1 MAWPDARRFTGRT
14 LLVPERVAAHS
25 EVKAPIKRLAMTK
38 TLHHRACHLCEAICG
53 LTLETTQADDGSL
66 AITSIKGDALDTFSR
81 GHICPKA
88 VALQDIQNDPDRLHQ
103 PMLRVGSEWQPIAWE
118 DAFALV
124 AERLSGIQ
132 ARHGQNA
139 VAVYQGNPSVH
150 NYGLMTHSNYFLGQ
164 LKTRNRFSATS
175 VDQLPHHLTS
185 HLMYGHGLLLPIP
198 DIDHTDFMLILG
210 GNPLASNGS
219 IMTVPDVE
227 KRLKAIQ
234 ARGGKVVVVDP
245 RRSETAA
252 MADQHLF
259 VRPGGDAALLFGVL
273 NTLFA
278 EHLTRDS
285 HLPIEGLDDVR
296 AAIAGFTADAMSRQ
310 CAVPA
315 EQIRQ
320 LARDFAAADKAV
332 CYGRMGV
339 STQAFGTLCHWL
351 VQLINLVTGNLDRVG
366 GAVCTTPAVDLVAST
381 GGGHFNRW
389 QSRVSA
395 RPEYGG
401 ELPVSALAEE
411 MLTAGEGQI
420 RALVTVAGN
429 PVLSTPNG
437 RQLEQALDGLEF
449 MVSIDLYINETTRY
463 ADLILPSTSALENDH
478 YDTTFNM
485 FAVRNVTRFNRAI
498 LPKPAGALHDWEIF
512 VGLAKAFAAQTGA
525 ALKPTLPPAQMIDL
539 GLRAGV
545 YGDASAHKLSVER
558 LADYP
563 HGIDLGPLRP
573 NLAARLKTAD
583 GKVQAAPAVILA
595 DLARFAAQP
604 LPVADELLL
613 IGRRHVRSNNSWMH
627 NYHRLVKGKPRHQ
640 LLMHPDDLSR
650 RQLSDGQRVRVSSRI
665 GMIEVEVVASLD
677 MMPGVVSLPHGRG
690 HGRPGVQMT
699 IASGQPGASANDLT
713 DERQLD
719 ELSGNAAL
727 NGVPVQVAAA

>member
-1 MAWPDARRFTGRT
+1 
-14 LLVPERVAAHS
+14 
-25 EVKAPIKRLAMTK
+25 MTK

-53 LTLETTQADDGSL
+53 LTLETTRADDGSL

-103 PMLRVGSEWQPIAWE
+103 PMLRVGSEWQPIPWDE
-118 DAFALV
+118 AFALV
-124 AERLSGIQ
+124 AERLAGIQ

-234 ARGGKVVVVDP
+234 ARGGRVVVVDP

-259 VRPGGDAALLFGVL
+259 VRPGGDAALLFGLL
-273 NTLFA
+273 NTLFS
-278 EHLTRDS
+278 ENLTRDS
-285 HLPIEGLDDVR
+285 HLPVVGLEEVR
-296 AAIAGFTADAMSRQ
+296 RAISGFTAEAMSRQ

-366 GAVCTTPAVDLVAST
+366 GALCTTPAVDLVAST

-389 QSRVSA
+389 QSRVSG

-411 MLTAGEGQI
+411 MLTEGEGQI

-512 VGLAKAFAAQTGA
+512 VGLAKAFAVQTGA
-525 ALKPTLPPAQMIDL
+525 TLKPTMPPAQMIDF
-539 GLRAGV
+539 GLRAGT
-545 YGDASAHKLSVER
+545 YGEASTHKLSVAM
-558 LADYP
+558 LADHP
-563 HGIDLGPLRP
+563 HGVDLGPLRP

-583 GKVQAAPAVILA
+583 GNVQAAPAVILA

-604 LPVADELLL
+604 VPVADELLL

-640 LLMHPDDLSR
+640 LLMHPDDLAR

-665 GMIEVEVVASLD
+665 GMIEVEVLASLD
-677 MMPGVVSLPHGRG
+677 MMPGVVSLPHGWG

>member
-1 MAWPDARRFTGRT
+1 
-14 LLVPERVAAHS
+14 
-25 EVKAPIKRLAMTK
+25 MTK

-53 LTLETTQADDGSL
+53 LTIETTEAEGSVQ
-66 AITSIKGDALDTFSR
+66 ITSIKGDAQDTFSR

-88 VALQDIQNDPDRLHQ
+88 VALQDIQNDPDRLRQ
-103 PMLRVGSEWQPIAWE
+103 PMRRVGSEWLPIEWE
-118 DAFALV
+118 DAFNLI
-124 AERLSGIQ
+124 AERLAAIQ

-150 NYGLMTHSNYFLGQ
+150 NYGLMTHSNYFLGL

-252 MADQHLF
+252 MADRHLF
-259 VRPGGDAALLFGVL
+259 VRPGGDAALLFGLL

-278 EHLTRDS
+278 EGLTTGS
-285 HLPIEGLDDVR
+285 HLPVDGLDEAR
-296 AAIAGFTADAMSRQ
+296 AAVASFTAEAMSPL

-320 LARDFAAADKAV
+320 LARDFAAAPTAV

-339 STQAFGTLCHWL
+339 STQAFGTLCHWA

-366 GAVCTTPAVDLVAST
+366 GALCTEPAVDLVAST
-381 GGGHFNRW
+381 SGGHFNLW
-389 QSRVSA
+389 QSRVSG
-395 RPEYGG
+395 RPEYAG

-411 MLTAGEGQI
+411 MLTEGEGQV
-420 RALVTVAGN
+420 RALITVAGN

-449 MVSIDLYINETTRY
+449 MVSVDLYINETTRY

-498 LPKPAGALHDWEIF
+498 LAKPEGALHDWEIF
-512 VGLAKAFAAQTGA
+512 VGLAKAFAAKTGKE
-525 ALKPTLPPAQMIDL
+525 LKPTVPPAQMIDR
-539 GLRAGV
+539 GLLAGL
-545 YGDASAHKLSVER
+545 YGDASEHKLS
-558 LADYP
+558 LATLFDHP
-563 HGIDLGPLRP
+563 HGVDLGALKS
-573 NLAARLKTAD
+573 NLAPRLKTASQR
-583 GKVQAAPAVILA
+583 VQAAPAAILA
-595 DLARFAAQP
+595 DLARFAALQAP
-604 LPVADELLL
+604 AQDELLM

-640 LLMHPDDLSR
+640 LLMHPDDLASR
-650 RQLSDGQRVRVSSRI
+650 GLNDGQRVRVSSRV
-665 GMIEVEVVASLD
+665 GVIEVEVLGSLD
-677 MMPGVVSLPHGRG
+677 MMKGVVSLPHGWG
-690 HGRPGVQMT
+690 HARSGVQMT
-699 IASGQPGASANDLT
+699 IASSQPGASANDLT
-713 DERQLD
+713 DDCQLD

-727 NGVPVQVAAA
+727 NGVPVTVAAA

>member
-1 MAWPDARRFTGRT
+1 
-14 LLVPERVAAHS
+14 
-25 EVKAPIKRLAMTK
+25 MTK

-53 LTLETTQADDGSL
+53 LTIETTTSEDRVQ
-66 AITSIKGDALDTFSR
+66 ITSIKGDPLDTFSR

-88 VALQDIQNDPDRLHQ
+88 VALQDIQNDPDRLRQ
-103 PMLRVGSEWQPIAWE
+103 PMLRVGSEWQPIEWE
-118 DAFALV
+118 AAFALV
-124 AERLSGIQ
+124 AERLGAIQ

-139 VAVYQGNPSVH
+139 VAIYQGNPSVH
-150 NYGLMTHSNYFLGQ
+150 NYGLMTHSNYFLGL

-175 VDQLPHHLTS
+175 VDQLPQHLS
-185 HLMYGHGLLLPIP
+185 SYLMYGHGLLLPIP
-198 DIDHTDFMLILG
+198 DIDNTDFMLILG

-234 ARGGKVVVVDP
+234 ARGGKLVVVDP

-259 VRPGGDAALLFGVL
+259 IRPGGDAALLFGLL
-273 NTLFA
+273 NTLFQ
-278 EHLTRDS
+278 EGLTRDS
-285 HLPIEGLDDVR
+285 HLPVDGLDDVR
-296 AAIAGFTADAMSRQ
+296 KAVAGFTAEAMSPL

-366 GAVCTTPAVDLVAST
+366 GALCTSPAVDLVAST
-381 GGGHFNRW
+381 AGGHFNRW
-389 QSRVSA
+389 QSRVSGL
-395 RPEYGG
+395 PEYGG

-411 MLTAGEGQI
+411 MLSEGEGQV

-498 LPKPAGALHDWEIF
+498 LAKPEGALHDWEIF
-512 VGLAKAFAAQTGA
+512 VGLAKAFAALTGKE
-525 ALKPTLPPAQMIDL
+525 LKPTMPPAQMIDM
-539 GLRAGV
+539 GLRLGR
-545 YGDASAHKLSVER
+545 YGDASEHKLSVQA
-558 LADYP
+558 LAGHP
-563 HGIDLGPLRP
+563 HGVDLGPLRP
-573 NLAARLKTAD
+573 NLGTRLKTPEQRI
-583 GKVQAAPAVILA
+583 QAAPPEILA
-595 DLARFAAQP
+595 DLARFATQQVPEAG
-604 LPVADELLL
+604 ELLM

-640 LLMHPDDLSR
+640 LLMHPDDLASR
-650 RQLSDGQRVRVSSRI
+650 GLDDGQRVRVSSRV
-665 GMIEVEVVASLD
+665 GMIEVEVLASLE
-677 MMPGVVSLPHGRG
+677 MMPGVVSLPHGWG
-690 HGRPGVQMT
+690 HARPGVQMS
-699 IASGQPGASANDLT
+699 IASGQPGSSANDLT

>member
-1 MAWPDARRFTGRT
+1 
-14 LLVPERVAAHS
+14 
-25 EVKAPIKRLAMTK
+25 MTK

-53 LTLETTQADDGSL
+53 LTLETTTSDDGSI
-66 AITSIKGDALDTFSR
+66 AITSIKGDAQDTFSR

-103 PMLRVGSEWQPIAWE
+103 PMLRVGSEWQPIPWDE
-118 DAFALV
+118 AFALV
-124 AERLSGIQ
+124 AERLAGIQ

-198 DIDHTDFMLILG
+198 DIDQTDFMLILG

-259 VRPGGDAALLFGVL
+259 VRPGGDAALLFGLL
-273 NTLFA
+273 NTLFS

-285 HLPIEGLDDVR
+285 HLPVDGLEEVR
-296 AAIAGFTADAMSRQ
+296 RAVAGFTAEAMSAH

-366 GAVCTTPAVDLVAST
+366 GVLCTEPAVDLVAATS
-381 GGGHFNRW
+381 GGHFNRW
-389 QSRVSA
+389 QSRVSG
-395 RPEYGG
+395 RPEYSG

-411 MLTAGEGQI
+411 MLTEGEGQI

-449 MVSIDLYINETTRY
+449 MVSVDLYINETTRY

-498 LPKPAGALHDWEIF
+498 LPKPEGALHDWEIF
-512 VGLAKAFAAQTGA
+512 VGLAQAFAARTGSP
-525 ALKPTLPPAQMIDL
+525 LKPTLAPAQMIDL
-539 GLRAGV
+539 GLRAGA
-545 YGDASAHKLSVER
+545 YGDASSHKLSVAM
-558 LADYP
+558 LAEHP
-563 HGIDLGPLRP
+563 HGLDLGPLKA
-573 NLAARLKTAD
+573 NLAGRLKTAN
-583 GKVQAAPAVILA
+583 GRVQAAPAVILA
-595 DLARFAAQP
+595 DLARFAALP
-604 LPVADELLL
+604 LPKVDELLL

-640 LLMHPDDLSR
+640 LLMHPDDLAS

-665 GMIEVEVVASLD
+665 GMIEVHVLASLE
-677 MMPGVVSLPHGRG
+677 MMPGVVSLPHGWG
-690 HGRPGVQMT
+690 HDRPGVQMS
-699 IASGQPGASANDLT
+699 IASAQPGASANDLT

>member
-1 MAWPDARRFTGRT
+1 
-14 LLVPERVAAHS
+14 
-25 EVKAPIKRLAMTK
+25 MTK
-38 TLHHRACHLCEAICG
+38 TLHHRACYLCEAICG
-53 LTLETTQADDGSL
+53 LTLETTRAEDGSL
-66 AITSIKGDALDTFSR
+66 AITSIKGDPQDTFSR

-103 PMLRVGSEWQPIAWE
+103 PMLRVGSDWRPIAWDE
-118 DAFALV
+118 AFALV
-124 AERLSGIQ
+124 AERLAGIQ

-150 NYGLMTHSNYFLGQ
+150 NYGLMTHSNYFLGL

-252 MADQHLF
+252 IADQHLF
-259 VRPGGDAALLFGVL
+259 VRPGGDAALLFGLL
-273 NTLFA
+273 NTLFS
-278 EHLTRDS
+278 ENLTRDT
-285 HLPIEGLDDVR
+285 HLSVEGLDDVR
-296 AAIAGFTADAMSRQ
+296 RAIAGFTAQAMSHQ

-366 GAVCTTPAVDLVAST
+366 GALCTSPAVDLVAST

-389 QSRVSA
+389 QSRVSG

-411 MLTAGEGQI
+411 MLTEGEGQI

-449 MVSIDLYINETTRY
+449 MVSVDLYINETTRY

-498 LPKPAGALHDWEIF
+498 LPKPDGALHDWEIF
-512 VGLAKAFAAQTGA
+512 VGLAKAFAAQTGV
-525 ALKPTLPPAQMIDL
+525 ALKPTMPPAQMIDF

-545 YGDASAHKLSVER
+545 YGDASSHKLSVAM
-558 LADYP
+558 LADHP
-563 HGIDLGPLRP
+563 HGVDLGALRP
-573 NLAARLKTAD
+573 NLCARLKTAD
-583 GKVQAAPAVILA
+583 GKVQAAPSVILA

-604 LPVADELLL
+604 VPVADELLL

-640 LLMHPDDLSR
+640 LLMHPDDLAR

-665 GMIEVEVVASLD
+665 GMVEVEVMASLD
-677 MMPGVVSLPHGRG
+677 MMPGVVSLPHGWG
-690 HGRPGVQMT
+690 HGRPGVQMS

>member
-1 MAWPDARRFTGRT
+1 
-14 LLVPERVAAHS
+14 
-25 EVKAPIKRLAMTK
+25 MTK

-53 LTLETTQADDGSL
+53 LTIETTETDGNV

-88 VALQDIQNDPDRLHQ
+88 VALQDIQNDPDRLRQ
-103 PMLRVGSEWQPIAWE
+103 PMRRVGSEWLPIEWDE
-118 DAFALV
+118 AFALV
-124 AERLSGIQ
+124 AEKLALIQ
-132 ARHGQNA
+132 ERHGQNA

-150 NYGLMTHSNYFLGQ
+150 NYGLMTHSNYFLGL
-164 LKTRNRFSATS
+164 LKTRNRYSATS
-175 VDQLPHHLTS
+175 VDQLPHHLS
-185 HLMYGHGLLLPIP
+185 SYLMYGHGLLLPIP

-252 MADQHLF
+252 MADQHVF
-259 VRPGGDAALLFGVL
+259 VRPGGDAALLFGML
-273 NTLFA
+273 NTLFS
-278 EHLTRDS
+278 EGLTRDS
-285 HLPIEGLDDVR
+285 HLPVDGLDEVR
-296 AAIAGFTADAMSRQ
+296 NAVAAFSAEAMSPL

-320 LARDFAAADKAV
+320 LARDFAAAPSAV

-339 STQAFGTLCHWL
+339 STQAFGTLCHWV

-366 GAVCTTPAVDLVAST
+366 GALCTEPAVDLVAST
-381 GGGHFNRW
+381 SGGHFNKW
-389 QSRVSA
+389 QSRVSG

-411 MLTAGEGQI
+411 MLTEGEGQI
-420 RALVTVAGN
+420 RALITVAGN

-437 RQLEQALDGLEF
+437 RQLEQALDSLDF
-449 MVSIDLYINETTRY
+449 MLSIDLYINETTRY

-478 YDTTFNM
+478 YDTTFNL

-498 LPKPAGALHDWEIF
+498 LAKPEGALHDWEIF
-512 VGLAKAFAAQTGA
+512 VGLAKAFAEKTAKE
-525 ALKPTLPPAQMIDL
+525 LKPTMPPAKMIDM
-539 GLRAGV
+539 GLRMGR
-545 YGDASAHKLSVER
+545 YGDASEHKLS
-558 LADYP
+558 LATLFDHP
-563 HGIDLGPLRP
+563 HGIDLGALKS
-573 NLAARLKTAD
+573 NLASRLKTPD
-583 GKVQAAPAVILA
+583 QRIQAAPPEILA
-595 DLARFAAQP
+595 DLARFAALQAP
-604 LPVADELLL
+604 AADELLM

-627 NYHRLVKGKPRHQ
+627 NFHRLVKGKPRHQ
-640 LLMHPDDLSR
+640 LLMHPDDLASR
-650 RQLSDGQRVRVSSRI
+650 GLADGQRVRVSSRV
-665 GMIEVEVVASLD
+665 GQIEVEVLASLD
-677 MMPGVVSLPHGRG
+677 MMKGVVSLPHGWG
-690 HGRPGVQMT
+690 HARPGVQMA
-699 IASGQPGASANDLT
+699 IASGQPGSSANDLT
-713 DERQLD
+713 DECQLD

-727 NGVPVQVAAA
+727 NGVPVTVAAA

>member
-1 MAWPDARRFTGRT
+1 
-14 LLVPERVAAHS
+14 
-25 EVKAPIKRLAMTK
+25 MTK

-66 AITSIKGDALDTFSR
+66 AITSIKGDPLDTFSR

-103 PMLRVGSEWQPIAWE
+103 PMLRVGSEWQPIAWDE
-118 DAFALV
+118 AFKLV
-124 AERLSGIQ
+124 AERLAGIQ

-252 MADQHLF
+252 IADQHLF

-273 NTLFA
+273 NTLFT
-278 EHLTRDS
+278 EQLTRDS
-285 HLPIEGLDDVR
+285 HLPVEGLDDVR
-296 AAIAGFTADAMSRQ
+296 HAIAGFTAEAMSRQ

-366 GAVCTTPAVDLVAST
+366 GALCTSPAVDLVAST

-389 QSRVSA
+389 QSRVSG

-411 MLTAGEGQI
+411 MLTEGEGQI

-449 MVSIDLYINETTRY
+449 MLSIDLYINETTRY

-512 VGLAKAFAAQTGA
+512 VGLAEAFAAQTGV
-525 ALKPTLPPAQMIDL
+525 ALKPTMAPAQMIDF
-539 GLRAGV
+539 GLRAGA
-545 YGDASAHKLSVER
+545 YGDASAHKLSVAM
-558 LADYP
+558 LADHP
-563 HGIDLGPLRP
+563 HGVDLGPLKP
-573 NLAARLKTAD
+573 NLGARLKTAS
-583 GKVQAAPAVILA
+583 GQVQAAPAVILA
-595 DLARFAAQP
+595 DLARFASQP
-604 LPVADELLL
+604 VPVADELLL

-640 LLMHPDDLSR
+640 LHMHPDDLSR

-677 MMPGVVSLPHGRG
+677 MMPGVVSLPHGWG
-690 HGRPGVQMT
+690 HGRPGVQMS

>member
-1 MAWPDARRFTGRT
+1 
-14 LLVPERVAAHS
+14 
-25 EVKAPIKRLAMTK
+25 MTK

-53 LTLETTQADDGSL
+53 LTIETEATEGAGVQ
-66 AITSIKGDALDTFSR
+66 ITSIKGDHQDSFSR

-88 VALQDIQNDPDRLHQ
+88 VALQDIQNDPDRLRQ
-103 PMLRVGSEWQPIAWE
+103 PMLRIGSEWQPIAWDE
-118 DAFALV
+118 AFTLV
-124 AERLSGIQ
+124 AERLAAIQ
-132 ARHGQNA
+132 ERHGQNA

-150 NYGLMTHSNYFLGQ
+150 NYGLMTHSNYFLGL

-185 HLMYGHGLLLPIP
+185 YLMYGHGLLLPIP

-252 MADQHLF
+252 IADQHIF

-273 NTLFA
+273 HTLFA
-278 EHLTRDS
+278 EGLTRDS
-285 HLPIEGLDDVR
+285 HLPVDGLDEVR
-296 AAIAGFTADAMSRQ
+296 QAVASFSAEAMSPL

-320 LARDFAAADKAV
+320 LARDFAAAPTAV

-339 STQAFGTLCHWL
+339 STQAFGTLCHWV

-366 GAVCTTPAVDLVAST
+366 GAVCTTPAVDLVATTS
-381 GGGHFNRW
+381 GGHFNLW
-389 QSRVSA
+389 QSRVSG

-401 ELPVSALAEE
+401 EFPVSALAEE
-411 MLTAGEGQI
+411 MLTEGDGQV
-420 RALVTVAGN
+420 RALITVAGN

-449 MVSIDLYINETTRY
+449 MLSVDLYINETTRY

-485 FAVRNVTRFNRAI
+485 FAVRNVSRFNRAI
-498 LPKPAGALHDWEIF
+498 LAKPDGALHDWEIF
-512 VGLAKAFAAQTGA
+512 VGLAQAFAARTGKE
-525 ALKPTLPPAQMIDL
+525 LKPTIAPAQMIER
-539 GLRAGV
+539 GLRGGV
-545 YGDASAHKLSVER
+545 YGDGSEYGLS
-558 LADYP
+558 LATLAEHP
-563 HGIDLGPLRP
+563 HGIDLGPLTA
-573 NLAARLKTAD
+573 NLASRLKTPNQR
-583 GKVQAAPAVILA
+583 VQAAPPEILA
-595 DLARFAAQP
+595 DLARFAELQAP
-604 LPVADELLL
+604 AADELLM

-627 NYHRLVKGKPRHQ
+627 NFHRLVKGKPRHQ
-640 LLMHPDDLSR
+640 LLMHPQDLLSR
-650 RQLSDGQRVRVSSRI
+650 GLADGQRVRVTSRV
-665 GMIEVEVVASLD
+665 GVIEVEVLASLD
-677 MMPGVVSLPHGRG
+677 MMRGVVSLPHGWG
-690 HGRPGVQMT
+690 HARPGVRMT
-699 IASGQPGASANDLT
+699 IASGQPGSSANDLT

-727 NGVPVQVAAA
+727 NGVPVTVAAA

>member
-1 MAWPDARRFTGRT
+1 
-14 LLVPERVAAHS
+14 
-25 EVKAPIKRLAMTK
+25 MTK

-53 LTLETTQADDGSL
+53 LTIETTTTEASVQ
-66 AITSIKGDALDTFSR
+66 ITSIKGDPLDTFSR

-88 VALQDIQNDPDRLHQ
+88 VALQDIQNDPDRLRQ
-103 PMLRVGSEWQPIAWE
+103 PMRRVGSEWLPIEWDE
-118 DAFALV
+118 AFALV
-124 AERLSGIQ
+124 AERLAAIQ

-139 VAVYQGNPSVH
+139 VAIYQGNPSVH
-150 NYGLMTHSNYFLGQ
+150 NYGLMTHGNYFLGL

-175 VDQLPHHLTS
+175 VDQLPHHLSS

-259 VRPGGDAALLFGVL
+259 VRPGGDAALLFGLL

-278 EHLTRDS
+278 EGLTRAS
-285 HLPIEGLDDVR
+285 HLPVDGLDEVR
-296 AAIAGFTADAMSRQ
+296 QAVAGFSAESMSSL

-315 EQIRQ
+315 AQIRQ

-339 STQAFGTLCHWL
+339 STQSFGTLCHWL

-366 GAVCTTPAVDLVAST
+366 GALCTEPAVDLVAST
-381 GGGHFNRW
+381 SGGHFNRW
-389 QSRVSA
+389 QSRVSGL
-395 RPEYGG
+395 PEYSG

-411 MLTAGEGQI
+411 MLSEGEGQV
-420 RALVTVAGN
+420 RALVTIAGN

-485 FAVRNVTRFNRAI
+485 FAVRNVSRFNKAI
-498 LPKPAGALHDWEIF
+498 LAKPAGALHDWEIF
-512 VGLAKAFAAQTGA
+512 VGLAKAFSSLTGQV
-525 ALKPTLPPAQMIDL
+525 LKPTMAPAQMIDM
-539 GLRAGV
+539 GLRMGL
-545 YGDASAHKLSVER
+545 YGDASSHQLSLKTLE
-558 LADYP
+558 DFP
-563 HGIDLGPLRP
+563 HGVDLGALKP
-573 NLAARLKTAD
+573 NLAPRLKTP
-583 GKVQAAPAVILA
+583 GQRVQAAPAVILA
-595 DLARFAAQP
+595 DLARFAAQQAP
-604 LPVADELLL
+604 QVGELLM

-640 LLMHPDDLSR
+640 LLMHPDDLASR
-650 RQLSDGQRVRVSSRI
+650 SLEDGQRVQVSSRV
-665 GMIEVEVVASLD
+665 GMIEVEVLASLE
-677 MMPGVVSLPHGRG
+677 MMPGVVSLPHGWG
-690 HGRPGVQMT
+690 HARPGVKMA
-699 IASGQPGASANDLT
+699 IASGQPGSSANDLT

-719 ELSGNAAL
+719 VLSGNAAL
-727 NGVPVQVAAA
+727 NGVPVTVAAA

>member
-1 MAWPDARRFTGRT
+1 
-14 LLVPERVAAHS
+14 
-25 EVKAPIKRLAMTK
+25 MTK

-53 LTLETTQADDGSL
+53 LTIETTETDGNV

-88 VALQDIQNDPDRLHQ
+88 VALQDIQNDPDRLRQ
-103 PMLRVGSEWQPIAWE
+103 PMRRVGSEWLPIEWDE
-118 DAFALV
+118 AFALV
-124 AERLSGIQ
+124 AEKLAAIQ
-132 ARHGQNA
+132 ERHGQNA

-150 NYGLMTHSNYFLGQ
+150 NYGLMTHSNYFLG
-164 LKTRNRFSATS
+164 LLRTRNRFSATS
-175 VDQLPHHLTS
+175 VDQLPHHLS
-185 HLMYGHGLLLPIP
+185 SYLMYGHGLLLPIP

-273 NTLFA
+273 NTLFG
-278 EHLTRDS
+278 EGLSRDS
-285 HLPIEGLDDVR
+285 HLPVDGLDDVR
-296 AAIAGFTADAMSRQ
+296 AAVAAFTAEAMSPL

-320 LARDFAAADKAV
+320 LARDFAAAPSAV

-339 STQAFGTLCHWL
+339 STQAFGTLCHWV

-366 GAVCTTPAVDLVAST
+366 GALCTEPAVDLVAST
-381 GGGHFNRW
+381 SGGHFNKW
-389 QSRVSA
+389 QSRVSG

-411 MLTAGEGQI
+411 MLTEGDGQI
-420 RALVTVAGN
+420 RALITVAGN

-478 YDTTFNM
+478 YDTTFNL
-485 FAVRNVTRFNRAI
+485 FAVRNVSRFNRAI
-498 LPKPAGALHDWEIF
+498 LAKPEGALHDWEIF
-512 VGLAKAFAAQTGA
+512 VGLAKAFAEKTGKE
-525 ALKPTLPPAQMIDL
+525 LKPTMPPAKMIDM
-539 GLRAGV
+539 GLRMGL
-545 YGDASAHKLSVER
+545 YGDASEQKLSVAT
-558 LADYP
+558 LFDHP
-563 HGIDLGPLRP
+563 HGIDLGALKA
-573 NLAARLKTAD
+573 NLAPRLKTPNQR
-583 GKVQAAPAVILA
+583 VQAAPPEILA
-595 DLARFAAQP
+595 DLARFAALQAP
-604 LPVADELLL
+604 AADELLM

-640 LLMHPDDLSR
+640 LLMHPDDLASR
-650 RQLSDGQRVRVSSRI
+650 GLNDGQLVRVSSRV
-665 GMIEVEVVASLD
+665 GQIEVEVLGSLD
-677 MMPGVVSLPHGRG
+677 MMKGVVSLPHGWG
-690 HGRPGVQMT
+690 HARPGVQMA
-699 IASGQPGASANDLT
+699 IASGQPGSSANDLT
-713 DERQLD
+713 DECQLD

-727 NGVPVQVAAA
+727 NGVPVTVAAA

>member
-1 MAWPDARRFTGRT
+1 MLAPI
-14 LLVPERVAAHS
+14 EVAAHS
-25 EVKAPIKRLAMTK
+25 QPKAPIKRLAMTK

-53 LTLETTQADDGSL
+53 LTLETTRNDDGRL
-66 AITSIKGDALDTFSR
+66 AITSIKGDPQDTFSR

-103 PMLRVGSEWQPIAWE
+103 PMLRVGSEWQPIPWE
-118 DAFALV
+118 EAFALV
-124 AERLSGIQ
+124 AERLADIQ
-132 ARHGQNA
+132 TRHGQNA

-252 MADQHLF
+252 IADQHLF

-273 NTLFA
+273 NTLFT
-278 EHLTRDS
+278 ENLTRVS
-285 HLPIEGLDDVR
+285 HLPVEGLDEVR
-296 AAIAGFTADAMSRQ
+296 RAVSGFTAEAMSHQ

-315 EQIRQ
+315 AQIRQ

-366 GAVCTTPAVDLVAST
+366 GALCTSPAVDLVAST

-389 QSRVSA
+389 QSRVSG

-411 MLTAGEGQI
+411 MLTEGDGQI

-449 MVSIDLYINETTRY
+449 MVSVDLYINETTRY

-498 LPKPAGALHDWEIF
+498 LPKPEGALHDWEIF
-512 VGLAKAFAAQTGA
+512 VGLAQAFAAKTGA
-525 ALKPTLPPAQMIDL
+525 ALKPTMLPAQMIDY
-539 GLRAGV
+539 GLRAGA
-545 YGDASAHKLSVER
+545 YGDASSHKLSLAM
-558 LADYP
+558 LADHP
-563 HGIDLGPLRP
+563 HGVDLGPLRP
-573 NLAARLKTAD
+573 NLAERLKTAN

-604 LPVADELLL
+604 VPMADELLL

-640 LLMHPDDLSR
+640 LHMHPDDLAQ

-665 GMIEVEVVASLD
+665 GMIEVEVVATQD
-677 MMPGVVSLPHGRG
+677 MMPGVVSLPHGWG
-690 HGRPGVQMT
+690 HGRPGVRMS
-699 IASGQPGASANDLT
+699 IASEQPGASANDLT